1 MPELKK
7 REGTENTQTVTFH
20 CSSALKDRVDAF
32 ATRTGYTKGS
42 IFSVALE
49 QFLDREEAK
58 Q

>member
-1 MPELKK
+1 MSELKK
-7 REGTENTQTVTFH
+7 RGIVERTEFVTFRLDVG
-20 CSSALKDRVDAF
+20 LKDRVDAF
-32 ATRTGYTKGS
+32 SKKTGYTKGS